1 MQTGTEYYIQVARK
15 RARQLIVHA
24 YLANESKVS
33 INEIVSKTTQK
44 MWCVELWRLLWGDQY
59 DALLDEDAHK
69 AIRSAI
75 TEHYGEFLTYE
86 WDGTFQQLVEA
97 NPITEV
103 KTESLLE
110 DAGKIQALHREYL
123 VNDTI
128 TIVPLTTAIN
138 RISGMLLTEEVFPVT
153 RDEIREIIIMLLYY
167 NDARWL
173 NQKHDIIF
181 DKEHWLK
188 RHGLMPDL
196 VCKLTPELLKQF
208 ETIVYQTLK
217 IFCNIDEIS
226 GSGYTFKGDNL
237 VIETTS

>member
-1 MQTGTEYYIQVARK
+1 MQTDTEYYIQVARR

-24 YLANESKVS
+24 YLANERSVS

-59 DALLDEDAHK
+59 DVLLDEVTHK

-75 TEHYGEFLTYE
+75 SEHYGEFLTCE

-97 NPITEV
+97 NPISEV
-103 KTESLLE
+103 KTESLVE
-110 DAGKIQALHREYL
+110 DASKIQELHREYL

-128 TIVPLTTAIN
+128 TIIPLTTAIN
-138 RISGMLLTEEVFPVT
+138 RISGILLTEEVSPIT
-153 RDEIREIIIMLLYY
+153 RGEIREIIVMLLYY

-173 NQKHDIIF
+173 KQKHGIVF

-196 VCKLTPELLKQF
+196 VCKLTPDLLKQF
-208 ETIVYQTLK
+208 ETIVYQTLRV
-217 IFCNIDEIS
+217 FCNIDEMY
-226 GSGYTFKGDNL
+226 GSGYTFKGDNF
-237 VIETTS
+237 VIETTT